1 MALVLSADCIYG
13 SPERGDK
20 AELIA
25 SAEILASCAG
35 LLRARPLWEFMPR
48 TSKRDQDW
56 FSWKGRAVIDQVT
69 MLKHTNFIVIVD
81 RPVLEPGQKK
91 AQVVLGVDV

>member
-1 MALVLSADCIYG
+1 MALVLSADCIDG
-13 SPERGDK
+13 SPKRGDK

-35 LLRARPLWEFMPR
+35 LLRVQPLWEFMLR

-56 FSWKGRAVIDQVT
+56 FNWKGRTVIDQVT
-69 MLKHTNFIVIVD
+69 MLKYTNFIVHVD

-91 AQVVLGVDV
+91 LKLSSE

>member
-1 MALVLSADCIYG
+1 MALVLSADCIDG
-13 SPERGDK
+13 SPERGYK

-25 SAEILASCAG
+25 AAKILASCTG
-35 LLRARPLWEFMPR
+35 LLHAGPLCEFMLR
-48 TSKRDQDW
+48 TSKCDQDR

-69 MLKHTNFIVIVD
+69 MLKHTNFIVLVD

-91 AQVVLGVDV
+91 TQVVLGVNV